1 MSQTI
6 IVSIL
11 AAFFAILSMRRVHC
25 TALNHKYC
33 LLYKRILINNIR
45 GFKDILPEAGY
56 NL

>member
-11 AAFFAILSMRRVHC
+11 AAFFAIISMMMHFS
-25 TALNHKYC
+25 ALNHKYH
-33 LLYKRILINNIR
+33 LLYKCILINNIR
-45 GFKDILPEAGY
+45 SFKDILLEAGY

>member
-6 IVSIL
+6 TLPIL
-11 AAFFAILSMRRVHC
+11 ATFFAILSMRMHFN
-25 TALNHKYC
+25 ALNHKC
-33 LLYKRILINNIR
+33 RLLYKCILINNIR

>member
-11 AAFFAILSMRRVHC
+11 AAFFAIISMMMHFS
-25 TALNHKYC
+25 ALNHKYR
-33 LLYKRILINNIR
+33 LLYKCILINNIR
-45 GFKDILPEAGY
+45 GFKDILAEAGY

>member
-11 AAFFAILSMRRVHC
+11 AAFFAILSMRMVHC
-25 TALNHKYC
+25 TALNHKYY
-33 LLYKRILINNIR
+33 LLYKCILINNIR